1 MNWLDV
7 AGPPGSGKST
17 LADPLWGP
25 HAIPIEDR
33 LPPASWAPFLEE
45 ITRLF
50 GLIEKHPT
58 IDAAHRMVNRSVRK
72 IATVAR
78 ARGFHAIPPW
88 HDGDELKEPD
98 EICPMGVYIQTAL
111 AQRGL
116 GFGWRMVDLGIDMKE
131 LRPYFQLMPVSI
143 GVAFTKCPPEIVEER
158 NRARRLVRETR
169 HEDRH
174 RMVGLMMPAIDIAKE
189 VLHGR
194 GVPTVEI
201 DTTQPIEAARAQ
213 LLAFASLPPF
223 DSEADGHSREAPALS
238 QPPSWWRSGQP
249 GSGAR
254 LQVDD
259 RSAVGLADGAGPHH
273 GPVEAETGRLR
284 GLGRGPAVEHEG
296 VWVPWPPPYTR

>member
-45 ITRLF
+45 IGRLF

-58 IDAAHRMVNRSVRK
+58 LDAAHRMVNRSVRK

-78 ARGFHAIPPW
+78 MSESICIKDADGFPLVVHFKP
-88 HDGDELKEPD
+88 
-98 EICPMGVYIQTAL
+98 YIQTAL

-116 GFGWRMVDLGIDMKE
+116 GFGWRMVDLGIDLNE

-174 RMVGLMMPAIDIAKE
+174 RMVGLMMPAIEIAKE
-189 VLHGR
+189 TLHER
-194 GVPTVEI
+194 GVATVEI

-249 GSGAR
+249 GGGAR

-259 RSAVGLADGAGPHH
+259 RSAVGLADVHGDHH
-273 GPVEAETGRLR
+273 RPMEAETGRLR

-296 VWVPWPPPYTR
+296 VWVPWPPPHTR